1 VLRDTHTSVRIFFMN
16 TNNSPAATAALPG
29 DAAPPSKIKK
39 IAAITVGNGLE
50 FFDFSIYTYF
60 AAIIGR
66 QFFASTSEWGSL
78 MLSLA
83 TFGVGFLVRP
93 LGGIIIG
100 GIADRR
106 GRKPAMTLTLWLMAL
121 GSAIFIVIPGYAQ
134 IGIAAPLLMVL
145 GRMIQGFAVGGE
157 VGASTSMLLEY
168 ANDKNRAFYSS
179 WQLFSQAL
187 STLAGSGVGL
197 LLTYSLTTEQLESW
211 GWRLPFVFGLLLV
224 PIGNYIRRFLDE
236 TAVPAAA
243 DKNAPTPLAEI
254 LRSYRKPLLLGTAI
268 VIGGTSANY
277 IVMHYITT
285 YAKAILHMPFSLAL
299 WASWIAGFMQLALCA
314 VAGIMTDRLGRKPVA
329 TWSRIMLMLLVF
341 PAFML
346 MDATRNGT
354 GLFIAVIVMVIPMVF
369 TSVSSIVMMTEL
381 FPRRVR
387 ATGLA
392 LCYGLGV
399 SIFGGFSQFIAT
411 WLIKLTG
418 SNLGPAWYVIGTGLL
433 SLVPIMFTKETA
445 GRALE

>member
-1 VLRDTHTSVRIFFMN
+1 MPDTA
-16 TNNSPAATAALPG
+16 AATP
-29 DAAPPSKIKK
+29 KVKK
-39 IAAITVGNGLE
+39 IAAITIGNGLE

-66 QFFASTSEWGSL
+66 QFFPTTSEWSSL

-121 GSAIFIVIPGYAQ
+121 GSAIFIVTPGYAQ

-168 ANDKNRAFYSS
+168 ANEKNRAFYSS

-187 STLAGSGVGL
+187 STLVGSGVGL
-197 LLTYSLTTEQLESW
+197 LLTYALSTAQLESW

-224 PIGNYIRRFLDE
+224 PIGSYIRRFLDE
-236 TAVPAAA
+236 TAELGGNGKAAA
-243 DKNAPTPLAEI
+243 GKHEATALAEI

-299 WASWIAGFMQLALCA
+299 WASWIAGLMQLLLCA
-314 VAGIMTDRLGRKPVA
+314 LAGIMTDRLGRKPVA
-329 TWSRIMLMLLVF
+329 TWSRIMLMVLVF

-346 MDATRNGT
+346 MDATRNGV

-369 TSVSSIVMMTEL
+369 TSVSSVVMMTEL

-411 WLIKLTG
+411 WLIKVTG

-433 SLVPIMFTKETA
+433 SLVAIMFTRETA
-445 GRALE
+445 GRKLE

>member
-1 VLRDTHTSVRIFFMN
+1 MN
-16 TNNSPAATAALPG
+16 TNSSPAQSATAAAG
-29 DAAPPSKIKK
+29 APPTSKIKK

-66 QFFASTSEWGSL
+66 QFFPSTSEWGSL
-78 MLSLA
+78 MMSLA

-93 LGGIIIG
+93 LGGVVMG
-100 GIADRR
+100 QFADRR
-106 GRKPAMTLTLWLMAL
+106 GRKPAMTLSLWLMAL
-121 GSAIFIVIPGYAQ
+121 GSAIFIFAPTYAQ
-134 IGIAAPLLMVL
+134 IGIAAPILMVI
-145 GRMIQGFAVGGE
+145 GRMVQGFAVGGE

-168 ANDKNRAFYSS
+168 ADDKTRGFYSS
-179 WQLFSQAL
+179 WQLFSQSL

-197 LLTYSLTTEQLESW
+197 LLTYTLSAEQLESW
-211 GWRLPFVFGLLLV
+211 GWRLPFVLGLLLV
-224 PIGNYIRRFLDE
+224 PLGNYIRRFLDE
-236 TAVPAAA
+236 TGEVEHE
-243 DKNAPTPLAEI
+243 APKDGKRKHAPGAFQEI
-254 LRSYRKPLLLGTAI
+254 MRNYRKPLLLGTAI

-277 IVMHYITT
+277 IVLHYITT

-299 WASWIAGFMQLALCA
+299 WASWIAGFLQLLLCA
-314 VAGIMTDRLGRKPVA
+314 PAGILADRWGRKPVA
-329 TWSRIMLMLLVF
+329 TWSRLVLIVLVF

-346 MDATRNGT
+346 MDSLRSGT
-354 GLFIAVIVMVIPMVF
+354 GLFVAVSIMVVPLVF
-369 TSVSSIVMMTEL
+369 TSVSSIVMMSEL

-411 WLIKLTG
+411 WLVKATG
-418 SNLGPAWYVIGTGLL
+418 SNLGPAWYVIATGLI
-433 SLVPIMFTKETA
+433 SLVAIAMTRETA
-445 GRALE
+445 GQKLD

>member
-1 VLRDTHTSVRIFFMN
+1 MN
-16 TNNSPAATAALPG
+16 SKSPAAALSATAT
-29 DAAPPSKIKK
+29 AAPPVSKVKK

-66 QFFASTSEWGSL
+66 QFFPSSSEWASL
-78 MLSLA
+78 MMSLA
-83 TFGVGFLVRP
+83 TFGVGFLMRP
-93 LGGIIIG
+93 LGGIVMG
-100 GIADRR
+100 QYADRR

-121 GSAIFIVIPGYAQ
+121 GSAVFIVAPTYAQ
-134 IGIAAPLLMVL
+134 IGLAAPALMIL

-168 ANDKNRAFYSS
+168 ADDKTRGFYSS
-179 WQLFSQAL
+179 WQLFSQSL
-187 STLAGSGVGL
+187 STLVGSGVGL
-197 LLTYSLTTEQLESW
+197 LLTYTLSSQQLESW
-211 GWRLPFVFGLLLV
+211 GWRLPFVLGLLLV

-236 TAVPAAA
+236 TGEVEAVPASVG
-243 DKNAPTPLAEI
+243 KGGGKHAPGALAEI
-254 LRSYRKPLLLGTAI
+254 VRAHRKPLLLGTAI

-299 WASWIAGFMQLALCA
+299 WGSWLAGLLQLLLCA
-314 VAGIMTDRLGRKPVA
+314 PAGILADRFGRKPVA
-329 TWSRIMLMLLVF
+329 TWSRLALIVLVF

-346 MDATRNGT
+346 MDAMRNGV
-354 GLFIAVIVMVIPMVF
+354 GLLGAVTVMVVPMVF
-369 TSVSSIVMMTEL
+369 TSISSIVMMSEL

-411 WLIKLTG
+411 WLVKVTG
-418 SNLGPAWYVIGTGLL
+418 SNLGPAWYVIGTGVV
-433 SLVPIMFTKETA
+433 SLVAIAMTPETA
-445 GRALE
+445 GRKLD

>member
-1 VLRDTHTSVRIFFMN
+1 MN
-16 TNNSPAATAALPG
+16 RNSPSAGAASAI
-29 DAAPPSKIKK
+29 AAPAPISKAKK

-66 QFFASTSEWGSL
+66 QFFPSTSEWASL
-78 MLSLA
+78 MMSLA

-93 LGGIIIG
+93 LGGIVMG
-100 GIADRR
+100 QLADRR
-106 GRKPAMTLTLWLMAL
+106 GRKPAMTLSLWLMAV
-121 GSAIFIVIPGYAQ
+121 GSAIFIVTPSYAQ
-134 IGIAAPLLMVL
+134 IGLAAPLMMIV

-168 ANDKNRAFYSS
+168 ADDKTRGYYSS
-179 WQLFSQAL
+179 WQLFSQSL
-187 STLAGSGVGL
+187 STLVGSGVGL

-211 GWRLPFVFGLLLV
+211 GWRLPFVLGLLLV

-236 TAVPAAA
+236 TAEVAHEPQAAVTG
-243 DKNAPTPLAEI
+243 KGKHAPGAFAEI
-254 LRSYRKPLLLGTAI
+254 LGQYKKPLLLGTAI

-285 YAKAILHMPFSLAL
+285 YAKAILHMPFSTAL
-299 WASWIAGFMQLALCA
+299 WASWVAGLLQLVLCA
-314 VAGIMTDRLGRKPVA
+314 PAGILADRFGRKPVA
-329 TWSRIMLMLLVF
+329 TWSRLLLIVLVF

-346 MDATRNGT
+346 MDHLRSGM
-354 GLFIAVIVMVIPMVF
+354 GLLTAVSVMVVPLVF
-369 TSVSSIVMMTEL
+369 TSVSSIVMMSEL

-411 WLIKLTG
+411 WLVKATG
-418 SNLGPAWYVIGTGLL
+418 SNLGPAWYVIGTGLI
-433 SLVPIMFTKETA
+433 SLVAIAMTRETA
-445 GRALE
+445 GRKLD

>member
-1 VLRDTHTSVRIFFMN
+1 
-16 TNNSPAATAALPG
+16 
-29 DAAPPSKIKK
+29 
-39 IAAITVGNGLE
+39 
-50 FFDFSIYTYF
+50 
-60 AAIIGR
+60 
-66 QFFASTSEWGSL
+66 
-78 MLSLA
+78 
-83 TFGVGFLVRP
+83 
-93 LGGIIIG
+93 
-100 GIADRR
+100 
-106 GRKPAMTLTLWLMAL
+106 
-121 GSAIFIVIPGYAQ
+121 
-134 IGIAAPLLMVL
+134 
-145 GRMIQGFAVGGE
+145 
-157 VGASTSMLLEY
+157 
-168 ANDKNRAFYSS
+168 
-179 WQLFSQAL
+179 
-187 STLAGSGVGL
+187 
-197 LLTYSLTTEQLESW
+197 
-211 GWRLPFVFGLLLV
+211 VFGLLLV

-243 DKNAPTPLAEI
+243 DQHAATPLAEI

-314 VAGIMTDRLGRKPVA
+314 VAGVMTDRLGRKPVA

-411 WLIKLTG
+411 WLIKITG

-433 SLVPIMFTKETA
+433 SLVAIMFTKETA

>member
-1 VLRDTHTSVRIFFMN
+1 MN
-16 TNNSPAATAALPG
+16 SNNPSAALS
-29 DAAPPSKIKK
+29 AADTATVPLSKAKK
-39 IAAITVGNGLE
+39 IAAITIGNGLE

-66 QFFASTSEWGSL
+66 QFFPSSSEWASL
-78 MLSLA
+78 MMSLA
-83 TFGVGFLVRP
+83 TFGVGFLMRP
-93 LGGIIIG
+93 LGGIIMG
-100 GIADRR
+100 QFADRR
-106 GRKPAMTLTLWLMAL
+106 GRKPAMTLSLWLMAV
-121 GSAIFIVIPGYAQ
+121 GSAIFIVAPTYAQ
-134 IGIAAPLLMVL
+134 IGLAAPLLMIA

-168 ANDKNRAFYSS
+168 ADDKTRGFYSS

-187 STLAGSGVGL
+187 STLVGSGVGL
-197 LLTYSLTTEQLESW
+197 LLTYALSAAQLESW
-211 GWRLPFVFGLLLV
+211 GWRLPFVVGLLLV

-236 TAVPAAA
+236 TAEVEHVPANGPQGKRAA
-243 DKNAPTPLAEI
+243 GAFSEI
-254 LRSYRKPLLLGTAI
+254 LRGHRKPLLLGTAI
-268 VIGGTSANY
+268 VIGATSANY

-299 WASWIAGFMQLALCA
+299 WASWLAGLLQLLLCA
-314 VAGIMTDRLGRKPVA
+314 PAGILTDRLGRKPVA
-329 TWSRIMLMLLVF
+329 TWSRLALIVLVF

-346 MDATRNGT
+346 MNHLRSGM
-354 GLFIAVIVMVIPMVF
+354 GLLTAVTVMVIPMVF
-369 TSVSSIVMMTEL
+369 TSVSSVVMMTEL

-411 WLIKLTG
+411 WLVKATG
-418 SNLGPAWYVIGTGLL
+418 SNLGPAWYVIGTALI
-433 SLVPIMFTKETA
+433 SLAAIAMVRETA
-445 GRALE
+445 GQKLD

>member
-1 VLRDTHTSVRIFFMN
+1 MN
-16 TNNSPAATAALPG
+16 SNSPTAAVAG
-29 DAAPPSKIKK
+29 QGATVAPVSKAKK
-39 IAAITVGNGLE
+39 IAAITIGNGLE

-66 QFFASTSEWGSL
+66 QFFPSSSEWASL
-78 MLSLA
+78 MMSLA
-83 TFGVGFLVRP
+83 TFGVGFLMRP
-93 LGGIIIG
+93 LGGIIMG
-100 GIADRR
+100 QFADRR
-106 GRKPAMTLTLWLMAL
+106 GRKPAMTMSLWLMAL
-121 GSAIFIVIPGYAQ
+121 GSAIFIVAPTYAQ
-134 IGIAAPLLMVL
+134 IGLAAPLLMIA

-168 ANDKNRAFYSS
+168 ADDRTRGFYSS

-187 STLAGSGVGL
+187 STLVGSGVGL
-197 LLTYSLTTEQLESW
+197 LLTYALSTEQLEGW
-211 GWRLPFVFGLLLV
+211 GWRLPFVVGLLLV
-224 PIGNYIRRFLDE
+224 PIGNYIRRFLEE
-236 TAVPAAA
+236 TGEVEQ
-243 DKNAPTPLAEI
+243 APQAGARAKHAPGALGEI
-254 LRSYRKPLLLGTAI
+254 LRAHRTPLLLGTAI

-299 WASWIAGFMQLALCA
+299 WASWVAGLLQLLLCA
-314 VAGIMTDRLGRKPVA
+314 PAGILSDRLGRKPVA
-329 TWSRIMLMLLVF
+329 TWSRLALIVLVF

-346 MDATRNGT
+346 MDHLRSGL
-354 GLFIAVIVMVIPMVF
+354 GLFTAVTVMVIPMVF
-369 TSVSSIVMMTEL
+369 TSVSSVVMMSEL

-411 WLIKLTG
+411 WLVKATG
-418 SNLGPAWYVIGTGLL
+418 SNLGPAWYVIGTGLV
-433 SLVPIMFTKETA
+433 SLVAIAMVRETA
-445 GRALE
+445 GRKLD

>member
-1 VLRDTHTSVRIFFMN
+1 MN
-16 TNNSPAATAALPG
+16 SKSSSPAAGSAGAVS
-29 DAAPPSKIKK
+29 APSKAKK

-66 QFFASTSEWGSL
+66 QFFPSTSEWASL
-78 MLSLA
+78 MMSLA

-93 LGGIIIG
+93 LGGIVMG
-100 GIADRR
+100 QLADRR
-106 GRKPAMTLTLWLMAL
+106 GRKPAMTLSLWLMAL
-121 GSAIFIVIPGYAQ
+121 GSAIFIVTPTYAQ
-134 IGIAAPLLMVL
+134 IGLAAPLLMIV

-168 ANDKNRAFYSS
+168 ADDKTRGFYSS
-179 WQLFSQAL
+179 WQLFSQSL
-187 STLAGSGVGL
+187 STLAGAGVGL
-197 LLTYSLTTEQLESW
+197 LLTYSLSTEQLESW
-211 GWRLPFVFGLLLV
+211 GWRLPFVLGLLLV

-236 TAVPAAA
+236 TGEVVQAPASG
-243 DKNAPTPLAEI
+243 KRKHAPGALSEI
-254 LRSYRKPLLLGTAI
+254 LRLYRKPLLLGTAI

-299 WASWIAGFMQLALCA
+299 WASWIAGLMQLLLCA
-314 VAGIMTDRLGRKPVA
+314 PAGILADRLGRKPVA
-329 TWSRIMLMLLVF
+329 TWSRLLLIVLVF

-346 MDATRNGT
+346 MDSLRSGT
-354 GLFIAVIVMVIPMVF
+354 GLFVAVVMMVIPLVF
-369 TSVSSIVMMTEL
+369 TSVSSIVMMSEL

-411 WLIKLTG
+411 WLVKATG
-418 SNLGPAWYVIGTGLL
+418 SNLGPAWYVIGTGLI
-433 SLVPIMFTKETA
+433 SLVAIAMTPETA
-445 GRALE
+445 GRKLD

>member
-1 VLRDTHTSVRIFFMN
+1 MN
-16 TNNSPAATAALPG
+16 SNCHSAAVSPAAAVP
-29 DAAPPSKIKK
+29 APVSKAKK
-39 IAAITVGNGLE
+39 IAAITIGNGLE

-66 QFFASTSEWGSL
+66 QFFPSTSEWASL
-78 MLSLA
+78 MMSLA
-83 TFGVGFLVRP
+83 TFGVGFLMRP
-93 LGGIIIG
+93 LGGIIMG
-100 GIADRR
+100 QFADRR
-106 GRKPAMTLTLWLMAL
+106 GRKPAMTLSLWLMAV
-121 GSAIFIVIPGYAQ
+121 GSAIFIVAPTYAQ
-134 IGIAAPLLMVL
+134 IGLAAPLQMIA
-145 GRMIQGFAVGGE
+145 GRMIEGFAVGGE

-168 ANDKNRAFYSS
+168 ADDRTRGFYSS

-187 STLAGSGVGL
+187 STLVGSGVGL
-197 LLTYSLTTEQLESW
+197 LLTYALTAEQLESW
-211 GWRLPFVFGLLLV
+211 GWRLPSVVGLLLG

-236 TAVPAAA
+236 TAEVEHAPASGQPG
-243 DKNAPTPLAEI
+243 KRAPGALSEI
-254 LRSYRKPLLLGTAI
+254 LQAHRKPLLLGTAI

-299 WASWIAGFMQLALCA
+299 WASWLAGLLQLLLCA
-314 VAGIMTDRLGRKPVA
+314 PAGILTDRLGRKPVA
-329 TWSRIMLMLLVF
+329 TWSRLALIILVF

-346 MDATRNGT
+346 MNHLRSGM
-354 GLFIAVIVMVIPMVF
+354 GLLTAVTVMVIPMVF
-369 TSVSSIVMMTEL
+369 TSVSSVVMMTEL

-411 WLIKLTG
+411 WLVKATG
-418 SNLGPAWYVIGTGLL
+418 SNLGPAWYVIGTGLI
-433 SLVPIMFTKETA
+433 SLAAIAMVRETA
-445 GRALE
+445 GRKLE

>member
-1 VLRDTHTSVRIFFMN
+1 MN
-16 TNNSPAATAALPG
+16 SNSHSAAVSPAAAVP
-29 DAAPPSKIKK
+29 APVSKAKK
-39 IAAITVGNGLE
+39 IAAITIGFGLE
-50 FFDFSIYTYF
+50 SAAFAIYTYF

-66 QFFASTSEWGSL
+66 QFFPSTSEWASL
-78 MLSLA
+78 MMSLA
-83 TFGVGFLVRP
+83 TFGVGFLMRP
-93 LGGIIIG
+93 LGGIIMG
-100 GIADRR
+100 QFADRR
-106 GRKPAMTLTLWLMAL
+106 GRKPAMTLSLWLMAV
-121 GSAIFIVIPGYAQ
+121 GSAIFIVAPTYAQ
-134 IGIAAPLLMVL
+134 IGLAAPLLMIA

-168 ANDKNRAFYSS
+168 ADDRTRGFYSS

-187 STLAGSGVGL
+187 STLVGSGVGL
-197 LLTYSLTTEQLESW
+197 LLTYALTAEQLESW
-211 GWRLPFVFGLLLV
+211 GWRLPFVVGLLLV

-236 TAVPAAA
+236 TAEVEHAPASGQPG
-243 DKNAPTPLAEI
+243 KRAPGALSEI
-254 LRSYRKPLLLGTAI
+254 LQAHRKPLLLGTAI

-299 WASWIAGFMQLALCA
+299 WA
-314 VAGIMTDRLGRKPVA
+314 GILTDRLGRKPVA
-329 TWSRIMLMLLVF
+329 TWSRLALIVLVF

-346 MDATRNGT
+346 MNHLRSGM
-354 GLFIAVIVMVIPMVF
+354 GLLTAVTVMVIPMVF
-369 TSVSSIVMMTEL
+369 TSVSSVVMMTEL

-411 WLIKLTG
+411 WLVKATG
-418 SNLGPAWYVIGTGLL
+418 SNLGPAWYVIGTGLI
-433 SLVPIMFTKETA
+433 SLVAIAMVRETA
-445 GRALE
+445 GRKLD